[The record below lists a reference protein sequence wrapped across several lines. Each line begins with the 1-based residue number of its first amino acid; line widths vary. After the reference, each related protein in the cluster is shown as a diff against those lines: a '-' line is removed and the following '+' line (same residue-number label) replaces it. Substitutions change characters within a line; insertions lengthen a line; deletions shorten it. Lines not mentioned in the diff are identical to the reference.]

1 MLLLYRC
8 WGLRFTPSDH
18 DFLHQSHV
26 FSNISKILSRSEEV
40 LGAGEEGV
48 ASMYESH
55 GPVSPQ
61 GKILGSELMIL
72 VGRFPS
78 LMAVIYFIYLI

>member
-1 MLLLYRC
+1 MEEPNLSCFNLESLRLMILLLHRC

-55 GPVSPQ
+55 GPVSP
-61 GKILGSELMIL
+61 
-72 VGRFPS
+72 
-78 LMAVIYFIYLI
+78 

>member
-1 MLLLYRC
+1 MHFVFLITNTPIHPLYTYSCDRC
-8 WGLRFTPSDH
+8 WGLRFTPADH

-48 ASMYESH
+48 NSMYESH
-55 GPVSPQ
+55 GPVS
-61 GKILGSELMIL
+61 
-72 VGRFPS
+72 
-78 LMAVIYFIYLI
+78 AAFIYSPENTI